1 MATLEEIRRHLQQA
15 QSATQASET
24 TDPTTKKRRLKR
36 LKELLARLLSGEDIT
51 RRDLK
56 NALTD
61 TEWENFEQ
69 QNSYIDREDEAS
81 EEHRPSEL
89 DSYLEKLK
97 QADFYYARAEST
109 KVSDRSR
116 IDERGRNGRQRLHAK
131 AQRAY
136 EEALEELD
144 SQLNRAD
151 AYTEHQIRSWLDRD
165 FDYSTENAPALDP
178 VQMPRIKNSR
188 SQYSFNGTGLTK
200 FERKRQ
206 NKKDAV
212 ANAIASL
219 KS

>member
-97 QADFYYARAEST
+97 QEDFTTLVLNQQKYLAE
-109 KVSDRSR
+109 V
-116 IDERGRNGRQRLHAK
+116 
-131 AQRAY
+131 
-136 EEALEELD
+136 
-144 SQLNRAD
+144 
-151 AYTEHQIRSWLDRD
+151 
-165 FDYSTENAPALDP
+165 
-178 VQMPRIKNSR
+178 V
-188 SQYSFNGTGLTK
+188 
-200 FERKRQ
+200 
-206 NKKDAV
+206 
-212 ANAIASL
+212 
-219 KS
+219 